1 MIIYRDFS
9 FTQNML
15 SMVILIAAYFLLFII
30 GVKRKKDILI
40 VSLIYFWHSIFSFT
54 YFILTSR
61 PGALADSLKY
71 FRISKGDL
79 DYPFYPGSPFVY
91 LFSRTFSKGLDF
103 SYLNTTLIYNFIGS
117 LGIVLFYLSIKKYF
131 NTISKYWLMF
141 LFVPSMSYWSSGLGK
156 DAFSFLSVCLLIY
169 ATTSNSKFKLLILA
183 LSFFIMFMVR
193 PHVAFAM
200 LVSFVV
206 YFIIQSKAHILFKA
220 STLPIISIFAVVSL
234 NFVQEYAGLD
244 EASLDG
250 IGDYYESRSGFNMQG
265 GSSIDTSSMILPV
278 KMFSYI
284 FRPFPFEAHSL
295 IAFIASI
302 ENSLLLITIT
312 YIVYKA
318 KGSFTVIIKNENL
331 WLLLYVIITWIM
343 LSYGLKN
350 LGIAARQKWM
360 FMPVIIYLLLTMH
373 SNSKIRRLH

>member
-9 FTQNML
+9 LTQNML
-15 SMVILIAAYFLLFII
+15 SIIILIVAYFVLIII
-30 GVKRKKDILI
+30 GVKRKQDILI
-40 VSLIYFWHSIFSFT
+40 ISLIYLWHSIFSFAYAT
-54 YFILTSR
+54 LSSR
-61 PGALADSLKY
+61 PGAAADALKY
-71 FRISKGDL
+71 FRISKSNL
-79 DYPFYPGSPFVY
+79 DYPFYPGSKFIY
-91 LFSRTFSKGLDF
+91 LFTRPFSKGFDF
-103 SYLNTTLIYNFIGS
+103 SYLNSTLIYNFIGS

-131 NTISKYWLMF
+131 NRISKYWLMC
-141 LFVPSMSYWSSGLGK
+141 LFIPSMSYWSSGLGK

-169 ATTSNSKFKLLILA
+169 GATSNSKNKFLVLA

-193 PHVAFAM
+193 PHVALAI
-200 LVSFVV
+200 LVSFIV

-250 IGDYYESRSGFNMQG
+250 IGDYYESRSGLNMQG

-295 IAFIASI
+295 IALIASI
-302 ENSLLLITIT
+302 ENSLLLIAIS
-312 YIVYKA
+312 YMIYKS
-318 KGSFTVIIKNENL
+318 KGSFKTIIKHENL

-360 FMPVIIYLLLTMH
+360 FMPVIIYLLLTMY
-373 SNSKIRRLH
+373 SNSKIKRLH